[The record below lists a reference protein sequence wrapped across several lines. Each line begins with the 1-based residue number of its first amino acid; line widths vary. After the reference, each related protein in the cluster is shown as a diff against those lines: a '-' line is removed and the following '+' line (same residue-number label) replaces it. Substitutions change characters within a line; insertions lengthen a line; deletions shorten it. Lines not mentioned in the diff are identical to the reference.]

1 VNLEKEMCGYDA
13 GYLKGKVILWVD
25 TGDILCFMIQHFKAR
40 NSSKN
45 EENMQ
50 VLFTALAPTDVQ
62 I

>member
-13 GYLKGKVILWVD
+13 GYVKGKVILWMD

-45 EENMQ
+45 EQTCSCYLQHWHRQMYK
-50 VLFTALAPTDVQ
+50 
-62 I
+62 